1 MQRRF
6 GMLDRFELRRDIS
19 AVESVRCVS
28 LSVLDVR
35 SIPSD
40 ILSPGAA
47 LSPSYTHVISNRNNT
62 NEDLSSARPQIDEMS
77 RTRTM

>member
-6 GMLDRFELRRDIS
+6 GMLDRFEPRRDIS
-19 AVESVRCVS
+19 AVESVRCVCVS
-28 LSVLDVR
+28 LLDVR

-47 LSPSYTHVISNRNNT
+47 LSPSYIHAISNRNNT

>member
-1 MQRRF
+1 M
-6 GMLDRFELRRDIS
+6 GGL
-19 AVESVRCVS
+19 
-28 LSVLDVR
+28 LDVR

-47 LSPSYTHVISNRNNT
+47 LSPSYIHAISNRNNT